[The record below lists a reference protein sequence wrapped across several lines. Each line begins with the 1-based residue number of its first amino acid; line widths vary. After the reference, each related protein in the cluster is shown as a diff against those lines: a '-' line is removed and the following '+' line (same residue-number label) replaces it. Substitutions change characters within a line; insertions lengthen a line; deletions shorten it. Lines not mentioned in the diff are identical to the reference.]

1 MASYQQKNYRIHL
14 KLTYIVMHKE
24 NLHIMSNLMVK
35 NFYGEIAG
43 RNIYSFLA
51 KLDYDLKTSTER
63 VEHLK
68 KVLSDD
74 KGNVHPFFERIFEQ
88 THDEKTK
95 LNTSYIKLILNTTDG
110 LYSDTNV
117 CEVITKL
124 TDYVLFAEDM
134 RELDRANKT
143 EYKIYKDEVLFRKAQ
158 REISLEGEV
167 ERQGA
172 TIDGDTTIDDVVAKL
187 QGEHEAGYD
196 KFKSHDDVVHILV
209 KDTNFKKSTN
219 QVIYSRDY
227 DDAEI
232 GELLKAYQY
241 EINKMNERL
250 QYNKSRIPLLEAVI
264 DSKSTDTGFSILL
277 GVAGVSSKEEATQ
290 VKIELVRDNKMLMKQ
305 IGLMKCD
312 MIDVKELIK
321 KPIRFKHLMNGSAV
335 PDLSDIDFI
344 PKHMEDAVLWLRQR
358 AKEFEEYY
366 SGILDDLE
374 REKRKG
380 EQVVKKIQKYNKLYI
395 EAQLMQTMSDK
406 ELYGKYIDGIIEVI
420 KQLIIQ
426 PDKEHYDF
434 QDSLELEVYLAKEIL
449 KGVKMDELD
458 TLILKLLQDGWK
470 QKEVAF
476 ILNRDFKEVIDR
488 CAQKRD
494 DEDAEV
500 DENGSFGQKSVSK
513 RLRKIAKRVMK
524 VAEKE
529 LDDYLDTFRPADKV
543 KVCSK
548 CGRTLSRTKFD
559 TDNTKKDKLKS
570 RCKECRKGE

>member
-1 MASYQQKNYRIHL
+1 
-14 KLTYIVMHKE
+14 
-24 NLHIMSNLMVK
+24 MSNLLVK

-51 KLDYDLKTSTER
+51 ELDYDLKTSTER

-68 KVLSDD
+68 KVLSDN
-74 KGNVHPFFERIFEQ
+74 KGNVHPFFEGLFEQ
-88 THDEKTK
+88 TYDEKTK

-143 EYKIYKDEVLFRKAQ
+143 EYKIYKDEVLFKKAQ

-172 TIDGDTTIDDVVAKL
+172 SVDGDTTIDDVVAKL

-219 QVIYSRDY
+219 QVIYARDY
-227 DDAEI
+227 DDNEI
-232 GELLKAYQY
+232 GELLRVYQH

-321 KPIRFKHLMNGSAV
+321 RPIRFKHLMSGSAV
-335 PDLSDIDFI
+335 PDLSQITFI
-344 PKHMEDAVLWLRQR
+344 PMHKEDAVEWLRNK
-358 AKEFEEYY
+358 AKELEKYY
-366 SGILDDLE
+366 GEVLDELE
-374 REKRKG
+374 HRKSKG
-380 EQVVKKIQKYNKLYI
+380 EEVITKIHKYNKLYM
-395 EAQLMQTMSDK
+395 EAQCMLEMSDDD
-406 ELYGKYIDGIIEVI
+406 LYEDKYLNGIKDVI
-420 KQLIIQ
+420 RQLVFQ
-426 PDKEHYDF
+426 PNKEHYDF
-434 QDSLELEVYLAKEIL
+434 QDDLEIEVYMAKEIL
-449 KGVKMDELD
+449 SLIKKDELD
-458 TLILKLLQDGWK
+458 EIIIELTQCGITQEDI
-470 QKEVAF
+470 AF
-476 ILNRDFKEVIDR
+476 ILNRDYKDVLLR
-488 CAQKRD
+488 CANK
-494 DEDAEV
+494 DEDDSNYTQRA
-500 DENGSFGQKSVSK
+500 VSK
-513 RLRKIAKRVMK
+513 RVEAIIDKIMEF
-524 VAEKE
+524 AENK
-529 LDDYLDTFRPADKV
+529 LSDYLDRFRPADKV

-548 CGRTLSRTKFD
+548 CGRTLSRDKFD
-559 TDNTKKDKLKS
+559 KEEKGKFGLKAQ
-570 RCKECRKGE
+570 CKECRAK

>member
-1 MASYQQKNYRIHL
+1 
-14 KLTYIVMHKE
+14 MHKE

-35 NFYGEIAG
+35 SFYGEIAG

-63 VEHLK
+63 IEHLK

-232 GELLKAYQY
+232 GELLKAYQH

-250 QYNKSRIPLLEAVI
+250 QYNKNRLPMLEAVI

-277 GVAGVSSKEEATQ
+277 DVAGVESKEEATQ
-290 VKIELVRDNKMLMKQ
+290 LKIELVRDNKMLMKQ

-321 KPIRFKHLMNGSAV
+321 KPIRFKHLMSGSTKGDYTDVDFGQDMEEVIRVCMAYPEQETYDLQNEFDICLYIV
-335 PDLSDIDFI
+335 RQLIEMTMFTVEEEQVLFLYQHGYTHKYIAEECSRLFGEEYLRQEVTRCLSDI
-344 PKHMEDAVLWLRQR
+344 
-358 AKEFEEYY
+358 
-366 SGILDDLE
+366 
-374 REKRKG
+374 
-380 EQVVKKIQKYNKLYI
+380 
-395 EAQLMQTMSDK
+395 
-406 ELYGKYIDGIIEVI
+406 
-420 KQLIIQ
+420 
-426 PDKEHYDF
+426 
-434 QDSLELEVYLAKEIL
+434 
-449 KGVKMDELD
+449 
-458 TLILKLLQDGWK
+458 
-470 QKEVAF
+470 
-476 ILNRDFKEVIDR
+476 
-488 CAQKRD
+488 
-494 DEDAEV
+494 
-500 DENGSFGQKSVSK
+500 
-513 RLRKIAKRVMK
+513 
-524 VAEKE
+524 AEKLINTYE
-529 LDDYLDTFRPADKV
+529 TFYTKYLINNNKIDEKGLKT
-543 KVCSK
+543 CSK
-548 CGRTLSRTKFD
+548 CGETKYRGEFD
-559 TDNTKKDKLKS
+559 KDSSKKDGLKS
-570 RCKECRKGE
+570 QCKQCRKKG